1 MPKVWILTVKGSVC
15 PAGLGDRK
23 EKQGLL
29 GYLAASRVKINGAH
43 ATEQRGR
50 PEEGALS
57 LWLQQHLDVPV
68 LIKMVHF
75 LSLAN
80 LILKTE
86 SQMTCQL
93 DAQLP
98 QPD

>member
-50 PEEGALS
+50 PE
-57 LWLQQHLDVPV
+57 
-68 LIKMVHF
+68 
-75 LSLAN
+75 SLAAA
-80 LILKTE
+80 TPGRPR
-86 SQMTCQL
+86 L
-93 DAQLP
+93 D
-98 QPD
+98 